1 MLLRLVDLDR
11 RRIETRRRE
20 KEDLDR
26 NNGKD
31 PDIEI
36 KRASK
41 SLEGVTVK
49 TVMVMTRDIGFG
61 FESYFLFLDL

>member
-1 MLLRLVDLDR
+1 MLFRLVDLDR

-41 SLEGVTVK
+41 SLGGVTVK
-49 TVMVMTRDIGFG
+49 TVMVRIYGKGYGAET
-61 FESYFLFLDL
+61 YFLILDL

>member
-1 MLLRLVDLDR
+1 MFLRLVDLDR
-11 RRIETRRRE
+11 RRIETRRKE

-41 SLEGVTVK
+41 SLGGVTVK
-49 TVMVMTRDIGFG
+49 TVMVRI
-61 FESYFLFLDL
+61 